1 MSHSQ
6 FRCSILNWHMH
17 GLIFKTSICN
27 WQDQPGYYP
36 QNCALI
42 LLLESFRTRTRS
54 LNSVQKVGSLLKRI
68 LQELTRFNRSAKR
81 LLVKATFDID
91 PASF

>member
-36 QNCALI
+36 QNGADQSI
-42 LLLESFRTRTRS
+42 
-54 LNSVQKVGSLLKRI
+54 I
-68 LQELTRFNRSAKR
+68 DLQSTTDSEIPPYTQVVTLTCIHIDSIIPGLSAKQYQGR
-81 LLVKATFDID
+81 YDEVSL
-91 PASF
+91 PPS

>member
-36 QNCALI
+36 PNQPSNADKSLFV
-42 LLLESFRTRTRS
+42 SFI
-54 LNSVQKVGSLLKRI
+54 V
-68 LQELTRFNRSAKR
+68 E
-81 LLVKATFDID
+81 
-91 PASF
+91 

>member
-36 QNCALI
+36 QNALARC
-42 LLLESFRTRTRS
+42 FRLASSAAKLTHL
-54 LNSVQKVGSLLKRI
+54 LNSV
-68 LQELTRFNRSAKR
+68 
-81 LLVKATFDID
+81 
-91 PASF
+91 P

>member
-36 QNCALI
+36 QNGRSINDLQFTTDSEI
-42 LLLESFRTRTRS
+42 PPYTKLLYSH
-54 LNSVQKVGSLLKRI
+54 
-68 LQELTRFNRSAKR
+68 
-81 LLVKATFDID
+81 
-91 PASF
+91 ASISTQ

>member
-36 QNCALI
+36 QKFARCLPI
-42 LLLESFRTRTRS
+42 FIFQLLAHF
-54 LNSVQKVGSLLKRI
+54 LNSVPKGW
-68 LQELTRFNRSAKR
+68 F
-81 LLVKATFDID
+81 TFEVLSSSRTD
-91 PASF
+91 AL